1 MARALWTLWLL
12 YLFNLAAVRASPHFE
27 AGKDDQVLIADFPPP
42 VERPGGADV
51 WTVGDVETVKWST
64 KGLNFT
70 LDQTGTILLGYL
82 TTDGSQ
88 TLFVDQP
95 LAGNFTLASGA
106 VNVVVPKVPSGNAY
120 FIIVLGDA
128 NNWGP
133 LFSIINPNEPSS
145 SVAPTSLAW
154 ISGSAAPSI
163 TAVVKA

>member
-1 MARALWTLWLL
+1 MFGLSVTW
-12 YLFNLAAVRASPHFE
+12 
-27 AGKDDQVLIADFPPP
+27 
-42 VERPGGADV
+42 
-51 WTVGDVETVKWST
+51 TVKWST

-95 LAGNFTLASGA
+95 LAGNFTLSSGA

-120 FIIVLGDA
+120 FIIDTVLGDA

-133 LFSIINPNEPSS
+133 LFSIINPNEPSL
-145 SVAPTSLAW
+145 SVAPTSLAR